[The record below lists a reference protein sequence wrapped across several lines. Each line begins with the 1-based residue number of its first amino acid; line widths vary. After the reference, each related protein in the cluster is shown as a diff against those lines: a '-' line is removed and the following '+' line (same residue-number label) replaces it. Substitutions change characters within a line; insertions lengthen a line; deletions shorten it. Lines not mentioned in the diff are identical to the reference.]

1 MSAFTTRSLGCLPVL
16 WVKPLSGFTHKASA
30 AAQTCAAVAFLLLA
44 GVALAQNTDSF
55 HRAAQDREISYW
67 LLAPETHQFRISHDF
82 NVSRP
87 GQKYVHSFVRA
98 GSVVSTGSRMFDL

>member
-1 MSAFTTRSLGCLPVL
+1 MSAFVSRSLGRRLELC
-16 WVKPLSGFTHKASA
+16 VKRLSDFTQRSTEV
-30 AAQTCAAVAFLLLA
+30 AQRGTAIAFLLLA
-44 GVALAQNTDSF
+44 SVTLAQNTDSF

-87 GQKYVHSFVRA
+87 GQKYVHSFVRT
-98 GSVVSTGSRMFDL
+98 GSVVSSGSK